1 MNIIDFENINV
12 GYDEKIILKNLTLK
26 IKEKEHWVILGANGS
41 GKSTLMKLIQSEIHP
56 RKTNEYKKEILG
68 KSTYS
73 IFELKKDLGII
84 TNDLHNYFA
93 THGNLIYLFRK
104 YISTNMH
111 GYISGI
117 GLMIL
122 IMLMEV
128 PLIYIIHNYIPWIM
142 GVQKQRK

>member
-1 MNIIDFENINV
+1 MVRLRYCGSNSLII
-12 GYDEKIILKNLTLK
+12 
-26 IKEKEHWVILGANGS
+26 
-41 GKSTLMKLIQSEIHP
+41 
-56 RKTNEYKKEILG
+56 
-68 KSTYS
+68 
-73 IFELKKDLGII
+73 
-84 TNDLHNYFA
+84 FA

>member
-1 MNIIDFENINV
+1 
-12 GYDEKIILKNLTLK
+12 
-26 IKEKEHWVILGANGS
+26 
-41 GKSTLMKLIQSEIHP
+41 
-56 RKTNEYKKEILG
+56 
-68 KSTYS
+68 
-73 IFELKKDLGII
+73 
-84 TNDLHNYFA
+84 
-93 THGNLIYLFRK
+93 
-104 YISTNMH
+104 MH